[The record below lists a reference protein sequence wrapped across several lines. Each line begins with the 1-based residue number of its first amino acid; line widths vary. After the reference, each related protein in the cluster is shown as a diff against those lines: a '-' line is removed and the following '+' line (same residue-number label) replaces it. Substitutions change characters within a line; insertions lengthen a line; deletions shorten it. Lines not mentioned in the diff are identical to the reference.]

1 MGLGVGMGAFEG
13 RGGLLQV
20 WSGYGG
26 GGLLV
31 KREMGKKGLT
41 RLFYFDLS

>member
-20 WSGYGG
+20 LVGHGG
-26 GGLLV
+26 GDLLV
-31 KREMGKKGLT
+31 KREKGGKRIDWFDFVG
-41 RLFYFDLS
+41 FY